1 MAPLPAEATAGP
13 IRSAGSTPSA
23 LSHSN
28 RWLSLA
34 RRPALRAVRDALV
47 VLGLLYAAY
56 QFLVLGPSSR
66 ILGYDAWS
74 YWAVDLDRLYAG
86 SIGDLGWFPYSPALA
101 QVASVF
107 HLLSWPIFLS
117 LWLALLVAT
126 LVWLGR
132 RQTIYL
138 LAFPPVAAE
147 LYHANINLLLAAA
160 IVLGF
165 RYPAAWSFVLLGK
178 VTPGIGLLWF
188 VVRREW
194 RQLAIALGATA
205 LIAGVSFALAPHLW
219 FAWADA
225 IVASSAASPVIF
237 NPPLWLRLPIAAA
250 VVIWGARTDR
260 PWTVPVAAVIAMP
273 VWWLAVFSI
282 LTAVVPLRRASA
294 DGRGTR
300 PAPTGS
306 VA

>member
-1 MAPLPAEATAGP
+1 
-13 IRSAGSTPSA
+13 
-23 LSHSN
+23 
-28 RWLSLA
+28 
-34 RRPALRAVRDALV
+34 V
-47 VLGLLYAAY
+47 VLGLLYTAY

-74 YWAVDLDRLYAG
+74 YWAVDLDHLYAG
-86 SIGDLGWFPYSPALA
+86 AIGDLGWFPYSPALA
-101 QVASVF
+101 QVASIFRVVPWPTF
-107 HLLSWPIFLS
+107 LL

-126 LVWLGR
+126 VVWLGG

-178 VTPGIGLLWF
+178 ITPGIGLLWF
-188 VVRREW
+188 AVRREW
-194 RQLAIALGATA
+194 RHLAIALGVTA
-205 LIAGVSFALAPHLW
+205 LLAGISFAVAPQLW
-219 FAWADA
+219 FDWARA
-225 IVASSAASPVIF
+225 IVASSGASPVAF
-237 NPPLWLRLPIAAA
+237 NPPLWLRLPIAAV

-260 PWTVPVAAVIAMP
+260 PWTVPVSAVIAMP

-282 LTAVVPLRRASA
+282 LAAIVPLRRVPRASEV
-294 DGRGTR
+294 RGGSGFGS
-300 PAPTGS
+300 PTG
-306 VA
+306 

>member
-1 MAPLPAEATAGP
+1 LN
-13 IRSAGSTPSA
+13 
-23 LSHSN
+23 H
-28 RWLSLA
+28 
-34 RRPALRAVRDALV
+34 
-47 VLGLLYAAY
+47 
-56 QFLVLGPSSR
+56 
-66 ILGYDAWS
+66 
-74 YWAVDLDRLYAG
+74 LYAG

-101 QVASVF
+101 QVASIFRVVPWPAF
-107 HLLSWPIFLS
+107 LL
-117 LWLALLVAT
+117 LWLGLLVAT
-126 LVWLGR
+126 VVWLGGR
-132 RQTIYL
+132 HTIYL

-188 VVRREW
+188 AVRREW

-205 LIAGVSFALAPHLW
+205 LLGAISFAVAPQLW
-219 FAWADA
+219 FDWSRA
-225 IVASSAASPVIF
+225 IVASSAASPVVF

-260 PWTVPVAAVIAMP
+260 PWTVPVSAVIAMP

-282 LTAVVPLRRASA
+282 LAAIVPLRRAEAGRTAAPSA
-294 DGRGTR
+294 PGL
-300 PAPTGS
+300 PSLP
-306 VA
+306 

>member
-1 MAPLPAEATAGP
+1 MAPIPAEATAGP
-13 IRSAGSTPSA
+13 SGSAVRSSPRGDLVAA
-23 LSHSN
+23 
-28 RWLSLA
+28 
-34 RRPALRAVRDALV
+34 RPALRAARNALV
-47 VLGLLYAAY
+47 ALGLLFTAY
-56 QFLVLGPSSR
+56 EFLVLGPSSR
-66 ILGYDAWS
+66 MVGYDAWS
-74 YWAVDLDRLYAG
+74 YWAVDLNQLYAG

-101 QVASVF
+101 QVASIFRVVPWPTY
-107 HLLSWPIFLS
+107 LL
-117 LWLALLVAT
+117 LWLGLLVAT
-126 LVWLGR
+126 VVWLGGR
-132 RQTIYL
+132 HTIYL

-188 VVRREW
+188 AVRREW

-205 LIAGVSFALAPHLW
+205 VLAAISFAVAPQLW
-219 FAWADA
+219 FDWARA
-225 IVASSAASPVIF
+225 IVASSAASPVVF

-260 PWTVPVAAVIAMP
+260 PWTVPVSAVIAMP

-282 LTAVVPLRRASA
+282 LAAIVPLRRMFP
-294 DGRGTR
+294 GR
-300 PAPTGS
+300 
-306 VA
+306 